1 MLRTQKN
8 RAVAVSAS
16 GFRLLNLTADVRQWG
31 HFSRKGGGVQVKILL
46 ALLYLF
52 RYSLLMTT
60 KPILTVHFFRTD
72 AGNEPVREFLRDLTA
87 EDRRRAGED
96 IKTAQF
102 GWPVGMPL
110 IRKLAAGLWE
120 VRSDINDGIVRVMFT
135 VNGSQMVLLHAF
147 VKKSQKTP
155 AADLETAKKRLKQ
168 LKG

>member
-1 MLRTQKN
+1 
-8 RAVAVSAS
+8 
-16 GFRLLNLTADVRQWG
+16 
-31 HFSRKGGGVQVKILL
+31 
-46 ALLYLF
+46 
-52 RYSLLMTT
+52 MTT

-87 EDRRRAGED
+87 EDRKRVGED

-155 AADLETAKKRLKQ
+155 AADLDTAKKRLKQ